1 MRAWGV
7 KFDDILP
14 PCLLPS
20 DGIIQ
25 DLPLIGLIMQMNH
38 PLWPVVRESARRLVK
53 SENISISAPLKYAAL
68 INDLGNYIGDKIP
81 QRTTF
86 PHHIESQSDEI
97 FITDGASEQLRQLA
111 YIGFSEPD
119 LAVCW
124 IEMNTSAGFA
134 ALIESCKQLLDA
146 GYPGCVGC
154 DGSINEGRWDEI
166 EFRKQRN

>member
-1 MRAWGV
+1 MRALGV
-7 KFDDILP
+7 EFDDILP
-14 PCLLPS
+14 PLLQAS

-25 DLPLIGLIMQMNH
+25 DLPLIGLNMQMNH

-53 SENISISAPLKYAAL
+53 SENISIYAPMKYAPL
-68 INDLGNYIGDKIP
+68 IVDLGGYMGDKIP
-81 QRTTF
+81 QRVNF
-86 PHHIESQSDEI
+86 PRHIENQADEI
-97 FITDGASEQLRQLA
+97 LIVDSTVEQDGKIA

-119 LAVCW
+119 IAVCW

-154 DGSINEGRWDEI
+154 EGSIQEGRWNEN
-166 EFRKQRN
+166 EFRNLRN